1 MIFYKTE
8 VDTDH
13 KLSNY
18 LKITG
23 IINNMC
29 RAQKTLN
36 KTKLK
41 LYSTLVLTGLLIKL
55 DSKLPKR
62 AEINQEVRQGCP
74 LSPVL
79 FHVCLDEIRVKTGS
93 FKQETQEE

>member
-1 MIFYKTE
+1 
-8 VDTDH
+8 
-13 KLSNY
+13 
-18 LKITG
+18 
-23 IINNMC
+23 MC

-79 FHVCLDEIRVKTGS
+79 FHICLDEIIVKTGL